1 MRLAV
6 YWTDPAADFL
16 NDSAFHWRM
25 VNAVVTDG
33 HVPEPDG
40 RSDPPAGR
48 DVARL
53 LPLGLY
59 ASAAAFHAALGAVG
73 ARDLRFNVLLFVA
86 LAGGLV
92 ALPVWAGARA
102 LFGSGW
108 APVAAAFLAA
118 LNPAHLHRTYAYWL
132 RYDALGTLF
141 LVAHLAFALRAL
153 GGRRVWVESGL
164 SALCLLAAMATWRV
178 ALAIPVIEIA
188 FVLVWAIARGAPPAL
203 RIWYL
208 LQAVAL
214 LVAGVSIPYLRAIGF
229 GFSPPVLATTFL
241 ALALKVPW
249 ARGARGAR
257 AAVLVGAVALAWVVS
272 RIVAPAGVVGEQF
285 AILPARLGLAPAR
298 SPWLALQLLV
308 EESRAASL
316 RELFGPGFLS
326 WSAPW
331 FFAAPFF
338 LRRRLDAAAA
348 LFAVFAVGVTALT
361 LLFARDKVLLGPV
374 AAVALGGLLFE
385 LGPRRWIAAALAVCL
400 AVTAYDAVQIA
411 ISRRSEP
418 EPAYAAAIRYLA
430 EHSPPGSTILS
441 PWEFGYDLQ
450 AYAGRA
456 TATDGLLEAPVNQR
470 RIAAFARAAFAP
482 APDSL
487 LALARE
493 TNASYLLVPP
503 SDRLY
508 GLALVAGVPFRDKL
522 ATGRAL
528 EPAEAQGVLVQMSVL
543 GRSYSG
549 VEKELESGS
558 YRVYR
563 VR

>member
-1 MRLAV
+1 
-6 YWTDPAADFL
+6 
-16 NDSAFHWRM
+16 M
-25 VNAVVTDG
+25 VNTVVADG
-33 HVPEPDG
+33 HVPEPD
-40 RSDPPAGR
+40 RYSDPPAGR

-53 LPLGLY
+53 LPTGLY
-59 ASAAAFHAALGAVG
+59 ASAAVFHAALGAVG

-92 ALPVWAGARA
+92 ALPVWAAARA

-132 RYDALGTLF
+132 RYDALGTLL

-153 GGRRVWVESGL
+153 GGKRRVWLESAL
-164 SALCLLAAMATWRV
+164 SALCLLAATATWRV

-188 FVLVWAIARGAPPAL
+188 FVLGWAIARGAAPAL

-214 LVAGVSIPYLRAIGF
+214 LVAAVSIPYLRAIGF
-229 GFSPPVLATTFL
+229 TFSPPVLATSFL
-241 ALALKVPW
+241 ALALKTPW
-249 ARGARGAR
+249 ARSARAARGER
-257 AAVLVGAVALAWVVS
+257 AAVLVGAVAIAWVVS
-272 RIVAPAGVVGEQF
+272 RVVAPAGVVGEQF

-308 EESRAASL
+308 EESRAASV

-338 LRRRLDAAAA
+338 LRRRLDAAVA
-348 LFAVFAVGVTALT
+348 LFAVFAAGVTALT
-361 LLFARDKVLLGPV
+361 LLFARDKVLLGPI
-374 AAVALGGLLFE
+374 AAIALGGLLLE
-385 LGPRRWIAAALAVCL
+385 LLPRRWLAAALAVCL
-400 AVTAYDAVQIA
+400 AVTTYDAVQIA
-411 ISRRSEP
+411 ISRRPEAEP
-418 EPAYAAAIRYLA
+418 TYAAAIRYLT
-430 EHSPPGSTILS
+430 EHAPPGSTILS
-441 PWEFGYDLQ
+441 PWEYGYELQ
-450 AYAGRA
+450 AYASRP

-508 GLALVAGVPFRDKL
+508 GIALVAGVPFRDKL

-528 EPAEAQGVLVQMSVL
+528 APEEAQGVLMQMSVV
-543 GRSYSG
+543 GRSYPG
-549 VEKELESGS
+549 VEKELESGA

-563 VR
+563 LR